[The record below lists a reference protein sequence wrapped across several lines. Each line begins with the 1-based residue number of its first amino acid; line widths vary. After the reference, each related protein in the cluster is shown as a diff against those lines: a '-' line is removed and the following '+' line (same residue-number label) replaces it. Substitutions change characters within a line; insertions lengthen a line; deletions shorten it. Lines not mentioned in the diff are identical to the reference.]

1 MYSSLCLTIQLI
13 DLEYLAE
20 SCLSVWRCKKYSL
33 NITSCSCSGLL
44 FELKEVLQSLQKYL
58 LIPLLE
64 PLEITFLD
72 LQFTHILELFY
83 SHL

>member
-1 MYSSLCLTIQLI
+1 M
-13 DLEYLAE
+13 DLEYFTE
-20 SCLSVWRCKKYSL
+20 SCLSVCRCKKYSL

-44 FELKEVLQSLQKYL
+44 LELNEVLQSLQKYL
-58 LIPLLE
+58 FIPLRE

-72 LQFTHILELFY
+72 LQFMHILELFY